1 VAEHELFVRFI
12 KYYMMED
19 QEQVS
24 DMLALIESY
33 YMPLIKVKKAELK

>member
-1 VAEHELFVRFI
+1 
-12 KYYMMED
+12 MMED
-19 QEQVS
+19 QELVD